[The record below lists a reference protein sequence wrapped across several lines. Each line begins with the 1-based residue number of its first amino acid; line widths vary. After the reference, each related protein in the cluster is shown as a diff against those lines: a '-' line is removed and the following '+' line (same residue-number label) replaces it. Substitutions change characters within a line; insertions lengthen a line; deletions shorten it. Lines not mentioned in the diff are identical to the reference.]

1 MHISELILYGMLT
14 VTSEECYSPN
24 IFVAD
29 CGLLL
34 VVVLGKIDNSR
45 SVTTVGEDF

>member
-1 MHISELILYGMLT
+1 MHVSELILYGMLT

-34 VVVLGKIDNSR
+34 VVVLGKIDNTQF
-45 SVTTVGEDF
+45 VT

>member
-1 MHISELILYGMLT
+1 MHVSELILYGMLT
-14 VTSEECYSPN
+14 VTSDECYSPN

-34 VVVLGKIDNSR
+34 VVVLGKIDNTQF
-45 SVTTVGEDF
+45 VT